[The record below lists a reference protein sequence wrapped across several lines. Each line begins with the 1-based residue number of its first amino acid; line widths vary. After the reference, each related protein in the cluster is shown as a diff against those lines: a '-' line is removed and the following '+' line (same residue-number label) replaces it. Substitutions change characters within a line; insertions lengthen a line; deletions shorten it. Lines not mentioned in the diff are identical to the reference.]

1 MLSDAEGQALSSVA
15 TLEPGQDIHIRV
27 ADGRI
32 GATTTKVDRIDLM
45 PDTDDDSDTEDDMA
59 DDDRADSD
67 ELTYEEARDRLIE
80 VVRTLEQGGTSL
92 AESLALWE
100 QGEELAKVCQ
110 RALEGARARLDKA
123 LDEDADQA
131 TSYGPTAAS
140 VVAELRAAPAEFG
153 CAGTATAGPLTDT
166 TPRPST

>member
-1 MLSDAEGQALSSVA
+1 MAE
-15 TLEPGQDIHIRV
+15 
-27 ADGRI
+27 
-32 GATTTKVDRIDLM
+32 
-45 PDTDDDSDTEDDMA
+45 
-59 DDDRADSD
+59 

-123 LDEDADQA
+123 LDEGG
-131 TSYGPTAAS
+131 S
-140 VVAELRAAPAEFG
+140 AE
-153 CAGTATAGPLTDT
+153 D
-166 TPRPST
+166 